1 MVTSCVNKIR
11 RMKEEKINM
20 FHLWHILAIVGVFVI
35 GFFFGRWS
43 VRTKYEAKLEELE
56 NRKESIEWAARHH

>member
-1 MVTSCVNKIR
+1 
-11 RMKEEKINM
+11 M

-56 NRKESIEWAARHH
+56 NRKESVEWAARHH